1 VRKEAETSSRI
12 GIERRCHED
21 LAAGGR
27 LSVEQKQALG
37 VCYWQVSLSTVLRFD
52 YNFLILPTNHHP
64 STQLTFKHTANA
76 VCWLPHPGTDA

>member
-1 VRKEAETSSRI
+1 MRKEAETSSRI

-37 VCYWQVSLSTVLRFD
+37 VCY
-52 YNFLILPTNHHP
+52 
-64 STQLTFKHTANA
+64 
-76 VCWLPHPGTDA
+76 